1 MLKQIML
8 GPGLADQGDVPAMSD
23 TTRQTGHSG
32 GAVHSPAKETGS
44 TADVRANPLETLAAQ
59 LTQQGVRGEVH
70 GGTLL
75 ASLGARRERVIAC
88 DGRRFRWGGERG
100 HVLGEVGHEG
110 AAAERAVLV
119 LRQLARWS

>member
-1 MLKQIML
+1 M
-8 GPGLADQGDVPAMSD
+8 
-23 TTRQTGHSG
+23 GH
-32 GAVHSPAKETGS
+32 VT
-44 TADVRANPLETLAAQ
+44 ANPLETLAAEFAR
-59 LTQQGVRGEVH
+59 RGLRVKMH

-75 ASLGARRERVIAC
+75 ASLGARREQVIAC

-110 AAAERAVLV
+110 AAAERAALV